1 MTEANPSLKVL
12 EVIRVPRKPERMVR
26 LSDGSVLLAF
36 EEDLAQ
42 MGIFENALIPASTV
56 DEIKHCY
63 QRRKAKEIAIRLLKT
78 RLRTEAELRRRFS
91 KFKIEQD
98 VQTSLI
104 EELKMN
110 RLVDDLRF
118 ARLWIVERKSRFG
131 MERIIRE
138 LMAKGVDS
146 AIIEEAMSLE
156 YDVRDEAS
164 RIEEILKKRLERLK
178 GLEPNVIKRKLYQY
192 LIRRGFE
199 SDLVS
204 EIIGKAIG

>member
-12 EVIRVPRKPERMVR
+12 EVIRIPRKAERMIR
-26 LSDGSVLLAF
+26 LSDGSVLVAF
-36 EEDLAQ
+36 KEDLAQ
-42 MGIFENALIPASTV
+42 LGIFEDALIPASTV

-78 RLRTEAELRRRFS
+78 RPRTEAELRRRFS

-98 VQTSLI
+98 VQISLI
-104 EELKMN
+104 EELRLN

-118 ARLWIVERKSRFG
+118 ARLWIAERKSRFG

-138 LMAKGVDS
+138 LIAKGVDS
-146 AIIEEAMSLE
+146 AIIEQAMSLE